1 MSRGDVRQGSSQR
14 YERIH
19 VGGAAR
25 GNVAANGHSQEWL
38 CYCVLLVAQRYER
51 IDADGAARGN
61 VTSEQRDAD

>member
-14 YERIH
+14 DERIH

-25 GNVAANGHSQEWL
+25 GNVAASGHSHERL
-38 CYCVLLVAQRYER
+38 CDRALFVSQRYER